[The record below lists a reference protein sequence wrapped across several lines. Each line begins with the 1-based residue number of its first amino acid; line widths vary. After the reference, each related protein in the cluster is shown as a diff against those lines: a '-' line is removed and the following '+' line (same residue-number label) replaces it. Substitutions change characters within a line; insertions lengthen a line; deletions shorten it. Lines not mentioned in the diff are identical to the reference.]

1 MSTRPQW
8 TAWHI
13 LSRRVSTRFLTP
25 AIISSIIGRGSYLY
39 SLTREREKEMA
50 EVQQL
55 RRGNIYEE
63 DSQLWRVIDFQ
74 HIKMARGGA
83 TIRLKVRNL
92 RSGATIEKTYNSG
105 ARVDNIRLDSRAV
118 EYMYTDGDLYH
129 FMDTE
134 TFEQVALGKET
145 LEGIVHFMKDN
156 TVVELESF
164 EGEPINVSLP
174 TTVDLEVVWAEMAVA
189 GDTANSPTKEVE
201 LETGFRLNVPMF
213 VKEGDT
219 VRIDTRDGR
228 YVTRVQ

>member
-1 MSTRPQW
+1 
-8 TAWHI
+8 
-13 LSRRVSTRFLTP
+13 
-25 AIISSIIGRGSYLY
+25 
-39 SLTREREKEMA
+39 MA
-50 EVQQL
+50 DVQQL

-63 DSQLWRVIDFQ
+63 DRQLWRVLDFQ

-105 ARVDNIRLDSRAV
+105 ARVDDIRLDSRDV
-118 EYMYTDGDLYH
+118 EYLYTDGDLYH

-134 TFEQVALGKET
+134 TFEQVALSKDA
-145 LEGIVHFMKDN
+145 LEEIVQFLKDN

-164 EGEPINVSLP
+164 EGEPISVNLP
-174 TTVDLEVVWAEMAVA
+174 TTIDLEVVWAEMAVA

-201 LETGFRLNVPMF
+201 LETGYRLNVPMF

>member
-1 MSTRPQW
+1 
-8 TAWHI
+8 
-13 LSRRVSTRFLTP
+13 
-25 AIISSIIGRGSYLY
+25 
-39 SLTREREKEMA
+39 MA

-63 DSQLWRVIDFQ
+63 ESQLWRVMDFQ

-83 TIRLKVRNL
+83 TIKLKVRNL

-105 ARVDNIRLDSRAV
+105 ARVDDIRLDSRAV
-118 EYMYTDGDLYH
+118 EYLYTDGDLYH
-129 FMDTE
+129 FMDTDNY
-134 TFEQVALGKET
+134 EQVALAKDT
-145 LEGIVHFMKDN
+145 LAEVVQFMKDN
-156 TVVELESF
+156 TVVELETF
-164 EGEPINVSLP
+164 EGEPISVSLP